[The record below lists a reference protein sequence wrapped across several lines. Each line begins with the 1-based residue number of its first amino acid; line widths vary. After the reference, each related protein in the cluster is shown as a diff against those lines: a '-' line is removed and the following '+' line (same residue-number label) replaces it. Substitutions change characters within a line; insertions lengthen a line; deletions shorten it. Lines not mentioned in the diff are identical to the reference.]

1 VTSSRLD
8 RAPRDR
14 DRPRHRRERE
24 AYRFVEVPPSVRLT
38 VLEGLATA
46 SGALLVG
53 TVLGFLVL
61 LGVTLMG
68 GELVEGGRHEAEE
81 VMRTSLGWWALT
93 LAVAAVAFVPLRA
106 AATLVTAAALDG
118 ECRPSTDVPPRS
130 VRRRVA
136 ESNPPGALAGLAWT
150 LLVLAVLA
158 GGVVAPLAMTAED
171 AERVPVIVV
180 SAVVGA
186 AAAVGLAALRGLRA
200 RWEATRGH
208 VRTTWGTNEVRFAE
222 AAERRRRAALGPQ
235 PASSGGTRRAAR
247 NGRAAAV
254 LGGTGLVGFVLFM
267 VGATMRHPRKYGP
280 DEYYGPVGEVS
291 IDVLV
296 GLGGA
301 LVGGALLV
309 GAAWL
314 LLPGS
319 RRGRERRAA
328 LDLLR
333 SPAGSAPP
341 PDDVVRELL
350 SPWSPPVTLA
360 LAWLVGAGLV
370 APSVL
375 AGLAGAGAALLLDG
389 VPFALVALTLL
400 VSAAG
405 AGVVVVLDV
414 PRSARRRAQVRERWH
429 VGDDGAA

>member
-1 VTSSRLD
+1 MTSSPSD

-14 DRPRHRRERE
+14 DRDRKRHRRERE

-38 VLEGLATA
+38 VLEGLATV

-68 GELVEGGRHEAEE
+68 GELVQGGRHEAEE
-81 VMRTSLGWWALT
+81 VMRTSLGWWVLT
-93 LAVAAVAFVPLRA
+93 LAVTAVAFVPLRA
-106 AATLVTAAALDG
+106 AATFVTAAALVG
-118 ECRPSTDVPPRS
+118 EGRPSTDVPPRS

-150 LLVLAVLA
+150 LLVLAVVA
-158 GGVVAPLAMTAED
+158 GGAVAPFAMNAQD
-171 AERVPVIVV
+171 SERVPVVVV

-186 AAAVGLAALRGLRA
+186 AATVGLAALRGLRA
-200 RWEATRGH
+200 RWEATRER

-222 AAERRRRAALGPQ
+222 AAEGRRRAALGPQ
-235 PASSGGTRRAAR
+235 PAASGDTRRPAR

-280 DEYYGPVGEVS
+280 DEYYGPVGETS

-296 GLGGA
+296 GVGGV

-319 RRGRERRAA
+319 RRERRAA

-350 SPWSPPVTLA
+350 SPWSPPVSLA

-375 AGLAGAGAALLLDG
+375 AGLAGAGAALLVDG
-389 VPFALVALTLL
+389 VPFALVALALL

-405 AGVVVVLDV
+405 AAVVVVLDV